1 VNREGS
7 PGRFRKEAASLRD
20 SRLREDMR
28 SDVDPDL
35 FPGSFL
41 RLLSVVPGA
50 VRRLHAGVADGERAV
65 PGQGGR
71 FLFRGHREYRSGDD
85 PRRID
90 WKVAA
95 RLSRWVVR
103 EYDTEKDVLTEVWLD
118 GSASM
123 GPFGGRVQSARAAAL
138 ACAIGFAGGGR
149 VRLGVLRDGTPSP
162 LLEAAESGRMRD
174 VLRALTRESF
184 ASRADLARAL
194 PSVRRRVPRGARFL
208 LVSDLLSRAEPG
220 ILHSFAGRGI
230 RGGVLHLRVP
240 EVTAPRPGTYVAHDV
255 ESGERRLVRLD
266 DAAAARV
273 AQRAKA
279 HADRWAHHA
288 AAVGF
293 VYLPFTPSMPAEALL
308 RRIALEVP

>member
-1 VNREGS
+1 
-7 PGRFRKEAASLRD
+7 
-20 SRLREDMR
+20 MR
-28 SDVDPDL
+28 ADVDPDL

-50 VRRLHAGVADGERAV
+50 VRRLHAGVADGERAM

-71 FLFRGHREYRSGDD
+71 FLFRGHREYRPGDD

-95 RLSRWVVR
+95 RHARWVVR
-103 EYDTEKDVLTEVWLD
+103 EYDAEKDVRTEVWLD

-123 GPFGGRVQSARAAAL
+123 APFGGRVQAARAAAL
-138 ACAIGFAGGGR
+138 ACAVGFAGGGR
-149 VRLGVLRDGTPSP
+149 VRLGVLRDGVPAS
-162 LLEAAESGRMRD
+162 LLEAADGARLRD
-174 VLRALTRESF
+174 VLRALGTDRP

-194 PSVRRRVPRGARFL
+194 PAVRRRVPRGARFL
-208 LVSDLLSRAEPG
+208 LVSDLLSRADPG

-230 RGGVLHLRVP
+230 RGAILHLRVP
-240 EVTAPRPGTYVAHDV
+240 EVTAPLPGTYVAQDA
-255 ESGERRLVRLD
+255 ESGERRTVRLD
-266 DAAAARV
+266 EAGAARV

-308 RRIALEVP
+308 RRIAREVP